1 MEKPIRVFLADDHL
15 ILLDG
20 LVAVLSNEPQIKVVG
35 TAQNG
40 ENIIQKLIETKAE
53 ILVLDINMPICD
65 GIQTLKNIKS
75 YQELVN
81 ANFKIKVVMLSS
93 YNDVKL
99 VKEVMKLG
107 AMGYLS
113 KECAGENILQS
124 ILHLHENKDYFSED
138 IQLKINEFI
147 ILNKVNHDT
156 TLNQGGV
163 FLTDREIQVIK
174 LIAQEFS
181 TKEISEELFVSVH
194 TIESH
199 RKNIMKK
206 LGIKNTIGLVKY
218 ALKNK
223 LIN

>member
-1 MEKPIRVFLADDHL
+1 MKRPIRVFLADDHL

-40 ENIIQKLIETKAE
+40 EDIINKLIDTKAD
-53 ILVLDINMPICD
+53 ILVLDINMPVCD
-65 GIQTLKNIKS
+65 GIETLKKIKQ
-75 YQELVN
+75 YQELVD
-81 ANFKIKVVMLSS
+81 AHFKIKVVMLSS
-93 YNDVKL
+93 YNDIKL
-99 VKEVMKLG
+99 IKEVMKLG

-124 ILHLHENKDYFSED
+124 IFQLYENKEFYSDD

-147 ILNKVNHDT
+147 ILNKVNHDIN
-156 TLNQGGV
+156 LNQGGI
-163 FLTDREIQVIK
+163 FLTDREIQVVK
-174 LIAQEFS
+174 LIAQEYS

-206 LGIKNTIGLVKY
+206 LGIKNTIGIVKY

-223 LIN
+223 LIT

>member
-1 MEKPIRVFLADDHL
+1 MKRPIRVFLADDHL

-40 ENIIQKLIETKAE
+40 ENIINKLIDNKAD
-53 ILVLDINMPICD
+53 ILVLDINMPVCD
-65 GIQTLKNIKS
+65 GIETLKKIKQ
-75 YQELVN
+75 YQELVD
-81 ANFKIKVVMLSS
+81 AHFKIKVVMLSS
-93 YNDVKL
+93 FNDVKL
-99 VKEVMKLG
+99 IKEVMKLG

-124 ILHLHENKDYFSED
+124 IFQLDENKEFYSDD
-138 IQLKINEFI
+138 IQLKINEYI
-147 ILNKVNHDT
+147 ILNKVNHDIH
-156 TLNQGGV
+156 LNQGGV
-163 FLTDREIQVIK
+163 FLTDREIQVVK
-174 LIAQEFS
+174 LIAQEYS

-206 LGIKNTIGLVKY
+206 LGLKNTIGIVKY

-223 LIN
+223 LIT